1 MQVTALPEGL
11 QRFTLADLPRERWR
25 NGAGWTRTVASAQ
38 ARDGQ
43 ADWRV
48 SLAEISEGAPFSQ
61 FPGMDR
67 TAVLAAGGPVR
78 LRGAE
83 RDWNLAVPGDMARF
97 AGELSLENAPPES
110 EARIWNVMVRR
121 GQVHAEVQV
130 FAGQD
135 VPLPG
140 DGHALVWVLQGSFR
154 VVSPAGDE
162 LFCLEADEGLHRR
175 PAPCGLVLL
184 PASSDARLVR
194 TQLR

>member
-1 MQVTALPEGL
+1 LR
-11 QRFTLADLPRERWR
+11 RFALADLPRERWR
-25 NGAGWTRTVASAQ
+25 NGAGWTRTVASVE
-38 ARDGQ
+38 RDGLV
-43 ADWRV
+43 DWRV

-61 FPGMDR
+61 FPGIDR
-67 TAVLAAGGPVR
+67 TAVLAGGGPVL
-78 LRGAE
+78 LRGPE
-83 RDWNLAVPGDMARF
+83 RQWHLGTPGDIACF
-97 AGELSLENAPPES
+97 AGEWSLENAPPES

-121 GQVHAEVQV
+121 AHARADVQV

-135 VPLPG
+135 VPLLG

-162 LFCLEADEGLHRR
+162 LFHLEADEGLHRP